1 MPPSDVSPGLTVNPS
16 DVAMFAFCFCE
27 KGDKSAIE
35 QSAWFNY
42 TASMIEVAQ
51 AEATLLS
58 IPF

>member
-1 MPPSDVSPGLTVNPS
+1 
-16 DVAMFAFCFCE
+16 MFAFCFCE

-35 QSAWFNY
+35 QSAWFDY